1 LLHTERDFCP
11 TVPVASTH
19 FAQAHAGVGLVID
32 RHFVLGAFYD
42 FHFVPSITGDRAL
55 HHMSNLITAAL
66 VHSVHGRYHRLTYF
80 LFLLVSL
87 PAEPTGFSAL
97 IFVKLKKV
105 GVVAVACNI
114 LTEIGYI
121 FAIRCV

>member
-1 LLHTERDFCP
+1 LFHTERDFCP
-11 TVPVASTH
+11 SIPVAPTH

-32 RHFVLGAFYD
+32 RHLVLGGVYD
-42 FHFVPSITGDRAL
+42 LHFVPGITGGRTL

-66 VHSVHGRYHRLTYF
+66 VHSVHGQYHWLTYF
-80 LFLLVSL
+80 LFLLASL
-87 PAEPTGFSAL
+87 PAEPTSFSAL
-97 IFVKLKKV
+97 IFVKLKEV

-121 FAIRCV
+121 FAIRCC